1 MINTVCDF
9 LIDHRDIIAVIGNI
23 ATTITIIFLTL
34 EYFIN
39 RRAYRYN
46 REWQEKNKAAELAA
60 LYKNEILDY
69 NSFISRLFQSLG
81 IIGLLRSVYSSE
93 LKLFTKSELESML
106 SRDDIAL
113 IHKKLMDPKN
123 YTYYLENQNII
134 PLKSE
139 LRYLLSEEQI
149 RQQAR
154 DDTEKA
160 DQIKSL
166 IMVQQYAKVVDHLL
180 NSLEYFAMYFN
191 TGVADE
197 EVVYQSL
204 HQTYLKIV
212 RAMYF
217 VIAQRND
224 SPKDMYYT
232 NIINL
237 YIKWSE
243 RDKKMKEKVQK
254 QNLKVVQKA
263 RKIKK

>member
-1 MINTVCDF
+1 M
-9 LIDHRDIIAVIGNI
+9 
-23 ATTITIIFLTL
+23 
-34 EYFIN
+34 
-39 RRAYRYN
+39 
-46 REWQEKNKAAELAA
+46 
-60 LYKNEILDY
+60 
-69 NSFISRLFQSLG
+69 
-81 IIGLLRSVYSSE
+81 LRSVYSSE
-93 LKLFTKSELESML
+93 LKLFTKSDLESML